1 MTGTAGLPSRAV
13 LREPLVREVRR
24 EVRGRMAAG
33 RGSHGFDHVERVL
46 ALALRLG
53 AESGADARVLALAA
67 LLHDVGRAAEDVSG
81 GATCHA
87 AAGAVMA
94 REILRR
100 HGAAEPLI
108 RRVADCVRRHRY
120 RGEARPVSREAK
132 LLFDADKLDSLG
144 AVGVGRA
151 FLFAGEIGARLHNS
165 PAAARR
171 AKGYGSGDTAHR
183 EWLVKLRH
191 IPGRLLT
198 PAGRRMAAD
207 RAAFVAAFFRRI
219 NEEIAGKR

>member
-1 MTGTAGLPSRAV
+1 
-13 LREPLVREVRR
+13 
-24 EVRGRMAAG
+24 MAAG
-33 RGSHGFDHVERVL
+33 RGSHGFDHVQRVL
-46 ALALRLG
+46 TLALRLG
-53 AESGADARVLALAA
+53 EESGADERVLALAA
-67 LLHDVGRAAEDVSG
+67 LLHDVGRAEEDASG

-87 AAGAVMA
+87 AAGADRA

-100 HGAAEPLI
+100 HGADAALI

-120 RGEARPVSREAK
+120 RGTDRPVSREAK

-151 FLFAGEIGARLHNS
+151 FHFAGEVGARLHNS

-171 AKGYGSGDTAHR
+171 ARDYGPGDTAFR

-191 IPGRLLT
+191 LPGRLLT
-198 PAGRRMAAD
+198 PAGRRLAAD
-207 RAAFVAAFFRRI
+207 RAAFAASFFRRLDD
-219 NEEIAGKR
+219 EVAGRR